1 LRRRALA
8 GAVAALCC
16 AAAAP
21 ALAEQAKKDGSAV
34 PRADFHAVCP
44 FTVAS
49 PSVFAVLDA
58 KRWQN
63 VLAAARTV
71 PPPYEAGGTDFKRES
86 IVVVVLP
93 YTSTPITQAALNAKS
108 PERFDAKTGTLS
120 LYYDV
125 KMEPVKPGEVATTV
139 IGEPCLITWVARRS
153 DVLQIIARTTDG
165 RYIAGTRL
173 GEKPKK
179 KAPAPVPL
187 PKE

>member
-1 LRRRALA
+1 LRRRVLT
-8 GAVAALCC
+8 GAVAALCW
-16 AAAAP
+16 AASASAAD
-21 ALAEQAKKDGSAV
+21 AQGKKESSPV
-34 PRADFHAVCP
+34 PRADFQAVCP

-71 PPPYEAGGTDFKRES
+71 PPPYEASGTDFRRES

-108 PERFDAKTGTLS
+108 PERFDAKTGTLT

-125 KMEPVKPGEVATTV
+125 KMEPVKPGEAATTM

-153 DVLQIIARTTDG
+153 DLLQIIARTTDG

-173 GEKPKK
+173 GQKPKK
-179 KAPAPVPL
+179 KAPTPVPM